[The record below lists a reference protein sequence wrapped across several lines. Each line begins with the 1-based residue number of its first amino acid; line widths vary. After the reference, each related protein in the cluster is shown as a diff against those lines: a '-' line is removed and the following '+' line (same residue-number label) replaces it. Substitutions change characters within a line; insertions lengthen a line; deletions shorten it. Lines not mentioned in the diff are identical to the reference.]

1 MLSAKKKDLV
11 IRNSFNKIEKL
22 KKIKKV
28 ILINFL
34 SRSFHEGHFISLNEE
49 FNYFIFKN
57 SKDMRFKNKV
67 RMVNRCVVNNR
78 GRGVFRPFGISRVL
92 LRNLIQF
99 GLLPGYS
106 KAVW

>member
-1 MLSAKKKDLV
+1 LYQ
-11 IRNSFNKIEKL
+11 
-22 KKIKKV
+22 
-28 ILINFL
+28 
-34 SRSFHEGHFISLNEE
+34 SLTT
-49 FNYFIFKN
+49 FIFKN
-57 SKDMRFKNKV
+57 SKDIRFKNKV

-92 LRNLIQF
+92 LRNLMQF